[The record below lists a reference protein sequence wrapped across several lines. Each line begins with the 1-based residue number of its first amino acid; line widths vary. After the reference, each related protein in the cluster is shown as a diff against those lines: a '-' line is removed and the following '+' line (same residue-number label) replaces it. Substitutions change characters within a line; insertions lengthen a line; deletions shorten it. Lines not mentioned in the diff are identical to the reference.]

1 MKFRTTLL
9 LCVVLLIAGI
19 LAATVGGLAITLRR
33 AAWSGIEED
42 LTRSRAD
49 FEEHLALRR
58 SLYRAECRVVAE
70 EPRLKAVVAT
80 EDVSRETVISVA
92 FEIHKAIRSDL
103 FLLTDGEG
111 RLLADVADP
120 KAAGDSMRSQP
131 LVAGALADGDSTG
144 ILTHA
149 GRAYQAAGH
158 RLSFG
163 ETTVGVLVIGYRIDD
178 GLAAVLQR
186 QTGSDIVIELEGKII
201 ASSTITGGTL
211 PESPALSAALDSVPT
226 GSAEPV
232 EIRIDG
238 ARYLAIAEGL
248 VGAGSGVRL
257 RCLALLSLDRALRPA
272 RSAAQILYGISVV
285 ALLAGALLALV
296 LSRRLS
302 RPLDRLVAFIDG
314 VASGKLDE
322 RATIEGPI
330 ELRTLGAAMNHM
342 VEELGE
348 SRLQMAAKDRLTREM
363 EIGKSIQT
371 SILPAG
377 FDVDGLEIS
386 ARMIPA
392 SEVGGDYYDVLAV
405 PGGGWIG
412 IGDVAGHGLP
422 AGLIMLMVQS
432 TVAALCREC
441 PDAAPREIVRVVN
454 EVLYEN
460 IRHRLR
466 KDEHVTMSILRYFR
480 DGRFLFAGAHEDII
494 ICRKSSGVCEMVLTP
509 GTWVGAKRDVAAV
522 TVDSRMA
529 LDDGDVMIL
538 YTDGVT
544 EAMSREK
551 EAFGIERICAVTE
564 REMGNPVEQ
573 IRDAIFSAVEAWSDA
588 PLEDDRS
595 VVALRYRSPTGS
607 AGSRPVEATALVEVP
622 RPEDR

>member
-9 LCVVLLIAGI
+9 LSVVLLITGI
-19 LAATVGGLAITLRR
+19 LATTVGGLAITLRR

-42 LTRSRAD
+42 LARSRAD
-49 FEEHLALRR
+49 FEEHMELRR

-80 EDVSRETVISVA
+80 EDISRETVMTVA
-92 FEIHKAIRSDL
+92 FEIHKAIGSDL

-120 KAAGDSMRSQP
+120 KAVGDSLRSQP
-131 LVAGALADGDSTG
+131 IVAAALTDGDSAG

-149 GRAYQAAGH
+149 GRAYQAAGR

-163 ETTVGVLVIGYRIDD
+163 ETTVGVLVIGHRIDD
-178 GLAAVLQR
+178 RLAAILQR
-186 QTGSDIVIELEGKII
+186 QTGSDIVIELDGKII
-201 ASSTITGGTL
+201 ASSTITRGAL
-211 PESPALSAALDSVPT
+211 PESPELLAALGSVPT
-226 GSAEPV
+226 GSPEPV
-232 EIRIDG
+232 EIRIDD
-238 ARYLAIAEGL
+238 ARYLAVAETLPG
-248 VGAGSGVRL
+248 VGSGVRL
-257 RCLALLSLDRALRPA
+257 RGLALLSLDRALRPA

-285 ALLAGALLALV
+285 ALLAGALLTLA

-302 RPLDRLVAFIDG
+302 RPLDRLVTFING

-322 RATIEGPI
+322 RVTLEGPI
-330 ELRTLGAAMNHM
+330 ELRTLGVAMNRM
-342 VEELGE
+342 VNELGE
-348 SRLQMAAKDRLTREM
+348 SRLQMAVKDRLTREM

-432 TVAALCREC
+432 TVAALWREC
-441 PDAAPREIVRVVN
+441 PDAEPREIVRIVN

-460 IRHRLR
+460 IRHRLH
-466 KDEHVTMSILRYFR
+466 KDEHVTLSILRYFR
-480 DGRFLFAGAHEDII
+480 DGRFVFAGAHEDILV
-494 ICRKSSGVCEMVLTP
+494 CRRASGLCEMVLTP
-509 GTWVGAKRDVAAV
+509 GTWVGAKRDVASV
-522 TVDSRMA
+522 TVDSRIA
-529 LDDGDVMIL
+529 LDEGDVMIL
-538 YTDGVT
+538 YTDGIT
-544 EAMSREK
+544 EAMNSEN
-551 EAFGIERICAVTE
+551 EQFGIERLCAVTE

-573 IRDAIFSAVEAWSDA
+573 IRDAIFSAVAAWSEA
-588 PLEDDRS
+588 PLEDDLT
-595 VVALRYRSPTGS
+595 VVALRYRSPAAFNVTTEES
-607 AGSRPVEATALVEVP
+607 
-622 RPEDR
+622 